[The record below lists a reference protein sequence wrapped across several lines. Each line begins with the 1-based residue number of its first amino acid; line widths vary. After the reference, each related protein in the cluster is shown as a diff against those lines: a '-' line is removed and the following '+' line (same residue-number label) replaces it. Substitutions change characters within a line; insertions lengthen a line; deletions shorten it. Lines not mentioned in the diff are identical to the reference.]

1 MRRITSILALLP
13 ALAFAQ
19 TPLTPADDWQS
30 AVQTA
35 APTTT
40 LYFAAGE
47 YQATNSHIAVTN
59 AGAVLVGAGPTST
72 YFKAAAGCR
81 VFSISAT
88 NVVLSG
94 MNISGGSTNS
104 FAGGVLGHGQTLV
117 TNCWVV
123 SNTAWA
129 GSGGGVYKANVA
141 NSLIAWNAAHGQTEP
156 GMGGGGIGMPAGSWV
171 RTSIISNNLSAYVRG
186 GGISARVTEK
196 TVWAYDCIIVT
207 NRATNASFG
216 LGGGSQWVNLSNCV
230 VVGNYARQT
239 GGGAEGGYIMGGT
252 VISNNLSAGNGGGAN
267 NALLR
272 DVVVANNSTT
282 EHGGGVANSSGT
294 NATIRFNVSSRNGG
308 GAYGGRLVS
317 SLLHNNTCGGIPCGG
332 GGAHS
337 VALVYSVIA
346 SNSAPGNWAH
356 AGGGVND
363 STLDSCVLI
372 NNIGLA
378 TRPQDAIAST
388 LRNCTV
394 INSATNVSVLSL
406 SARPA
411 AVIANTL
418 IVSPVQTNLVD
429 ENGAAWTNVAANYFT
444 NSATGLF
451 LPDDPPYRLP
461 PDSPLIDAGSG
472 DFVRY
477 PFDLYGRDRTHLGG
491 DPDIGATEWTATDL
505 PPDNGAARKRRIIG
519 LLFGKDN

>member
-1 MRRITSILALLP
+1 MRRIASIFALLP

-19 TPLTPADDWQS
+19 TPLTTADDWQA

-35 APTTT
+35 APSTTIN
-40 LYFAAGE
+40 FAAGE

-141 NSLIAWNAAHGQTEP
+141 NSLIAWNAAHGQTEA

-186 GGISARVTEK
+186 GGISAPLNAT

-216 LGGGSQWVNLSNCV
+216 LGGGSHWVNLSNCV
-230 VVGNYARQT
+230 VVGNYARQS
-239 GGGAEGGYIMGGT
+239 GGGAERGYIMGGT
-252 VISNNLSAGNGGGAN
+252 IISNNLSAGNGGGAN
-267 NALLR
+267 MALLR

-282 EHGGGVANSSGT
+282 INGGGVSASSGT
-294 NATIRFNVSSRNGG
+294 NVTIRFNVSGGNGG
-308 GAYGGRLVS
+308 GAALGGRLVS
-317 SLLHNNTCGGIPCGG
+317 SLLHNNACGSGSSGG

-337 VALVYSVIA
+337 VQLVYSVIA
-346 SNSAPGNWAH
+346 SNSAPGNSAQ
-356 AGGGVND
+356 AGGGVNN

-372 NNIGLA
+372 DNVGLA
-378 TRPQDAIAST
+378 TRPQDATAST

-394 INSATNVSVLSL
+394 INSATNVSVLSISFL
-406 SARPA
+406 PA

-418 IVSPVQTNLVD
+418 IVSPVQTDLVD
-429 ENGAAWTNVAANYFT
+429 QNGAVWTNVAANYFT

-461 PDSPLIDAGSG
+461 PDSPLIDQGNS
-472 DFVRY
+472 DFAVTPY
-477 PFDLYGRDRTHLGG
+477 DLYGRDRTQGTVDVGAVEYQLGI
-491 DPDIGATEWTATDL
+491 DEYP
-505 PPDNGAARKRRIIG
+505 AAAE
-519 LLFGKDN
+519 GKLRWILNMMGGSR

>member
-1 MRRITSILALLP
+1 MRVFAAILLLP
-13 ALAFAQ
+13 ALAFGQ
-19 TPLTPADDWQS
+19 LNLTPASNWQS
-30 AVQTA
+30 IVQTA

-40 LYFAAGE
+40 LNFAAGE

-81 VFSISAT
+81 VFSISAP

-141 NSLIAWNAAHGQTEP
+141 NSLIAWNAAHGQTQS

-186 GGISARVTEK
+186 GGISAPISATN
-196 TVWAYDCIIVT
+196 VWAYDCIIVT
-207 NRATNASFG
+207 NRATNASYG
-216 LGGGSQWVNLSNCV
+216 IGGGSHLVNLSNCV

-239 GGGAEGGYIMGGT
+239 GGGAEGGYLMGGT
-252 VISNNLSAGNGGGAN
+252 VISNNLSVGSGGGAN
-267 NALLR
+267 AALLR
-272 DVVVANNSTT
+272 DVVVANNSAIAS
-282 EHGGGVANSSGT
+282 GGGVSASSGT
-294 NATIRFNVSSRNGG
+294 NVTIRFNVSGGNGG
-308 GAYGGRLVS
+308 GAAAGGLLVS
-317 SLLHNNTCGGIPCGG
+317 SLLHNNACGGRPFGG

-337 VALVYSVIA
+337 IELVYSVIA
-346 SNSAPGNWAH
+346 SNSAPGDWEQ
-356 AGGGVND
+356 AGGGVNN

-372 NNIGLA
+372 NNVGLA
-378 TRPQDAIAST
+378 TRPQDATAST

-394 INSATNVSVLSL
+394 INSATNVSVLSI
-406 SARPA
+406 SMSPTK
-411 AVIANTL
+411 VIANTL
-418 IVSPVQTNLVD
+418 IVSPVQTNVID
-429 ENGAAWTNVAANYFT
+429 QYGAAWTNVAANYFT
-444 NSATGLF
+444 NTVDGLF

-461 PDSPLIDAGSG
+461 PDSPMIDAGNNTFAVYG
-472 DFVRY
+472 L
-477 PFDLYGRDRTHLGG
+477 DLYGRSRVLNGVVDVGAVEF
-491 DPDIGATEWTATDL
+491 DPELDA
-505 PPDNGAARKRRIIG
+505 PPASGRRRFFWS
-519 LLFGKDN
+519 LLL